1 MNTSDSI
8 FHQRLKTKKIIVTG
22 FASGIGLATAT
33 RVVSEGAKVALF
45 DLNESASRK
54 ALSAIS
60 AEKNQVRS
68 WTMDVSNETDV
79 KNAVAEATEWFGG
92 GIDVLI
98 HLAGILRGSYLSIG
112 EVTVED
118 WDSVLE
124 VNLKGS
130 FLMAKHVSQY
140 MVPQK
145 SGAIV
150 LTSSG
155 AGVTE
160 GSSSYSYGSSKG
172 GTHGLAL
179 TLDRHLSTHGI
190 RVNEVLPG
198 YVETPMMLSAVEEA
212 LLNTGDEAIYE
223 GTTVCLSDAK
233 DIAAVIAFLAS
244 DDAASVRGT
253 ISTT

>member
-1 MNTSDSI
+1 MKTYNCVPPK
-8 FHQRLKTKKIIVTG
+8 RLVTKRIIVTG
-22 FASGIGLATAT
+22 FASGMGFATAC
-33 RVVSEGAKVALF
+33 RVVSEGAQVALF
-45 DLNESASRK
+45 DFNELASRK
-54 ALSAIS
+54 ALSAIPS
-60 AEKNQVRS
+60 ENDQVRS
-68 WTMDVSNETDV
+68 WTMDVSKEADV
-79 KNAVAEATEWFGG
+79 KTAVAEAIEWFGG

-118 WDSVLE
+118 WDAVLE

-140 MVPQK
+140 MIQQQ

-198 YVETPMMLSAVEEA
+198 YVETPMMLEAAEEA
-212 LLNTGDEAIYE
+212 LLNTGDGAVYR
-223 GTTVCLSDAK
+223 TTMDGLSTPK
-233 DIAAVIAFLAS
+233 DIAAVMAFLAS
-244 DDAASVRGT
+244 DDATSVRGT